1 MKNQQ
6 GFFRE
11 KFANVHAFADADFDM
26 DIDPNF
32 HESESL
38 FYESLNHIKK
48 EDEASDEEQEQTAQE
63 ETKQPVEK
71 DQEPEATQKPVKFLE
86 RPKEVL
92 QHYQNYDDALSEEDD
107 EDGLLNTL
115 QEQMGL
121 VKKE

>member
-63 ETKQPVEK
+63 
-71 DQEPEATQKPVKFLE
+71 
-86 RPKEVL
+86 
-92 QHYQNYDDALSEEDD
+92 
-107 EDGLLNTL
+107 
-115 QEQMGL
+115 
-121 VKKE
+121 